1 MNYVHFNLFYDF
13 EFLELKKIN
22 LGFFC
27 FLFFCFWVI
36 FLVQIRDSM
45 FGFGAAKIS
54 ERLKGFVSGC
64 ASEGEMQLP
73 ELWDFKINPE
83 LWEF

>member
-1 MNYVHFNLFYDF
+1 MYSMP
-13 EFLELKKIN
+13 E
-22 LGFFC
+22 
-27 FLFFCFWVI
+27 
-36 FLVQIRDSM
+36 IRDSM

-73 ELWDFKINPE
+73 ELWDFEINPE

>member
-1 MNYVHFNLFYDF
+1 MNYVNFNLFYDF

-27 FLFFCFWVI
+27 FLFWVI

-64 ASEGEMQLP
+64 ASGEMQLP
-73 ELWDFKINPE
+73 ELWDFEINPE

>member
-22 LGFFC
+22 LSFFC
-27 FLFFCFWVI
+27 FLFWVI

-64 ASEGEMQLP
+64 ASKGELQLP
-73 ELWDFKINPE
+73 ESWDFEINPE